1 MSTKSHWRQ
10 PALMM
15 AALLGIASGACMNGN
30 APVTPFGF
38 ARRRSRGGGPGH
50 YLRRVTIAMLSGA
63 KWSGDPAPRSLVRP
77 WRSTDGMTGKAY
89 RRQQKRQR
97 RAARAWQWVTR

>member
-10 PALMM
+10 AGLLSGLAAVITGFDFPAPMPST
-15 AALLGIASGACMNGN
+15 GQRSKKR
-30 APVTPFGF
+30 TPGRF
-38 ARRRSRGGGPGH
+38 
-50 YLRRVTIAMLSGA
+50 LDRVTNAMLSGA
-63 KWSGDPAPRSLVRP
+63 KWPGDPARRSFVRP

-97 RAARAWQWVTR
+97 RTARELARTNRFVVTA